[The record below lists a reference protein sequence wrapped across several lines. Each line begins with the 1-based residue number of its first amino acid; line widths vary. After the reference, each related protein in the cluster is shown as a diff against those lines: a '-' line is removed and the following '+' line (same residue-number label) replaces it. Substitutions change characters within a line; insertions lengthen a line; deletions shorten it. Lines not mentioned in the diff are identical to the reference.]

1 MELVCNGRNLYIVG
15 KTAEIFDAVAVEDGI
30 MSVKNKEEHRVPNS
44 TISLNQVYACMYC
57 PGLRNITL
65 IIRAEDIY
73 KVSFVMNNDAE
84 FKKALKWFR
93 EVCASATVSE
103 QNKKI
108 NGYAAG
114 LIEKLKEGIE
124 LSIIDSKDESEVP
137 VCPVCGMQCDPGIP
151 YCMECGASLE

>member
-1 MELVCNGRNLYIVG
+1 MELVCNGRNLYIVD
-15 KTAEIFDAVAVEDGI
+15 KTAETFNAVSVEDGTMI
-30 MSVKNKEEHRVPNS
+30 VKNGEVNIAS
-44 TISLNQVYACMYC
+44 NGTIPVVQIYACMYC

-73 KVSFVMNNDAE
+73 KVSFVMNNDTE
-84 FKKALKWFR
+84 FEKTLKWFKV
-93 EVCASATVSE
+93 VCASATISE

-124 LSIIDSKDESEVP
+124 LTIIDSKDESEVP
-137 VCPVCGMQCDPGIP
+137 VCPVCGVQCDPGIP
-151 YCMECGASLE
+151 YCMECGASL